1 MNNLG
6 GNSSRPVSPRKSF
19 DGGHHADHHHHHQQA
34 RLSST
39 SKWFQKD
46 FAHGH
51 TSFTRRT
58 SGSGSGTSSS
68 SSSHHSNS
76 AVDHLSVS
84 NWNEFPAGLGAMNF
98 QGCKFSVPSSAS
110 SSWDARGING
120 GGEED
125 VIRRLVKG
133 SRGSGITVAD
143 LLMHEF
149 DE

>member
-19 DGGHHADHHHHHQQA
+19 DGGHHADHHHQQA
-34 RLSST
+34 RLSTT

-51 TSFTRRT
+51 TSFTRR
-58 SGSGSGTSSS
+58 SGSGSGSGSS

-84 NWNEFPAGLGAMNF
+84 NWNEFPGLGATNF

-110 SSWDARGING
+110 SSWDARGMN

-125 VIRRLVKG
+125 IIRRLVKG